1 MQYIYKMLKQVYKN
15 NGVIYIPKDNNMEL
29 SFFIINNYE
38 KGKSLNQYKLQFF
51 QLIKKFIY

>member
-1 MQYIYKMLKQVYKN
+1 MLKQVYKN
-15 NGVIYIPKDNNMEL
+15 NGVIYVPKDNNMEL